1 MKENVKNMVKK
12 KVKSIFGKYEKIFEK
27 ILKYK
32 WVSKTQIFLTLS

>member
-12 KVKSIFGKYEKIFEK
+12 KVKSIFGKYEKIFGK

-32 WVSKTQIFLTLS
+32 WVLKT